1 MQCSRLAP
9 RKFSSRW
16 WLACC
21 IWIVFLCPAAW
32 ADSPGKNG
40 ARTIT
45 ALNTVVNQ
53 STTLASAAAAG
64 ATVITVASA
73 AALSSGEAV
82 GGGAL
87 AAGDVVLL
95 YQPRG
100 ATIVTTNT
108 PTYGDIS
115 AYGGAGNYEMRTVQS
130 VAGNDITLAPTT
142 SGGSCVSGLKNS
154 YAAGSQVV
162 RVPQYT
168 SLTVNAGAS
177 ISTTAWNGSLG
188 GVVALLVQNSLTVNG
203 SITVDALGFRGGVV
217 DGTDRASGG
226 GQTVT
231 WVSDANPAGGQKGEG
246 IASGAGGSFGGAAL
260 TFSNQGGNFD
270 IGAPANG
277 GGGGG
282 SHNGGGGG
290 GANAAPA
297 LTPYCTAGTA
307 TYTTAA
313 TTAFVWCGQGTM
325 PATDTGTVAWT
336 RDPGYKANANVRTAH
351 VGGGRGGYTYS
362 ANNLDATTA
371 AGAPGLTGWGGD
383 NRRALGGWGGRP
395 LSQSLTTRAFFGGGG
410 GAGANNNGTG
420 GNGGAG
426 GGLILI
432 EAGALA
438 GAGTITANGAAGAST
453 TGGGNDSP
461 GGGGAGG
468 TIAVRAGSGSVGLM
482 TANGGAGG
490 NQTIAAAETEGPGG
504 GGGGGIIAISGATA
518 TQQSNG
524 GNGGTTSGP
533 SLTEF
538 PRNGSTNG
546 SAGVTGQTAPTLLS
560 DVKVCTQ
567 LSVGKTNG
575 VSSVTAGGT
584 TLYTL
589 TVVNSGAGPANNA
602 LLTDPSVTGLSCS
615 QVSCTAA
622 LGGAVCPT
630 AASTTM
636 AYLQGSGI
644 TLPTLPGASTLTFS
658 VGCSV
663 PATGQ

>member
-1 MQCSRLAP
+1 MFHCCTKHSTFAIRVVFTLLA
-9 RKFSSRW
+9 W
-16 WLACC
+16 MAL
-21 IWIVFLCPAAW
+21 LCQPAW

-53 STTLASAAAAG
+53 STTLSVAAAAG
-64 ATVITVASA
+64 ATAITVASA
-73 AALSSGEAV
+73 ASLSSGEAV

-87 AAGDVVLL
+87 AAGDVILL

-115 AYGGAGNYEMRTVQS
+115 AYGGAGNYEIRTVQS
-130 VAGNDITLAPTT
+130 VAGNVITLAPTT

-154 YAAGSQVV
+154 YANGSQVL
-162 RVPQYT
+162 RVPQYS

-177 ISTTAWNGSLG
+177 ITSTAWNGTLG

-217 DGTDRASGG
+217 DGTDRGSGG
-226 GQTVT
+226 TETVT

-246 IASGAGGSFGGAAL
+246 IASGAAGTFGGVGV

-290 GANAAPA
+290 GANAAA
-297 LTPYCTAGTA
+297 TLTPYCTAGTA

-325 PATDTGTVAWT
+325 PATDVGTTAWT
-336 RDPGYKANANVRTAH
+336 RDPGYKANANARTAQ

-395 LSQSLTTRAFFGGGG
+395 LSQNLTTRAFFGGGG
-410 GAGANNNGTG
+410 GSGGNNNGTG

-432 EAGALA
+432 EAGSLA
-438 GAGTITANGAAGAST
+438 GSGSISANGAAGGTT
-453 TGGGNDSP
+453 TGAGNDAP

-468 TIAVRAGSGSVGLM
+468 TIAVRAGSGSVGLLR
-482 TANGGAGG
+482 ANGGVGG
-490 NQTIAAAETEGPGG
+490 NQAITTAETEGPGG
-504 GGGGGIIAISGATA
+504 GGGGGIIALSGATG
-518 TQQSNG
+518 TQQSSG
-524 GNGGTTSGP
+524 GVGGTTSGP
-533 SLTEF
+533 SLSEF
-538 PRNGSTNG
+538 PRNGATDG

-560 DVKVCTQ
+560 DAKVCTQ
-567 LSVGKTNG
+567 LGVAKTNG
-575 VSSVTAGGT
+575 TTSVPAGGT
-584 TLYTL
+584 TVYTL

-602 LLTDPSVTGLSCS
+602 TLTDPSATGLSCS

-622 LGGAVCPT
+622 LGGAICPT
-630 AASTTM
+630 AASTTI
-636 AYLQGSGI
+636 AYLQGAGI
-644 TLPTLPGASTLTFS
+644 TLPTLPGPSTLTFT
-658 VGCSV
+658 VDCSV